1 MKIEDAIELAA
12 ELTLE
17 KRATGK
23 EDPRLPA
30 LLERI
35 AFEMGEA
42 ASQHLAEGN
51 VAEYQR
57 LIGKTKQA
65 HSRW

>member
-1 MKIEDAIELAA
+1 MQNIEDVIELAA
-12 ELTLE
+12 ELMLTKKE
-17 KRATGK
+17 TDV

-35 AFEMGEA
+35 DSEMADA

-51 VAEYQR
+51 IAEYQH
-57 LIGKTKQA
+57 LKQI
-65 HSRW
+65 